1 MVDSRLPLLLIG
13 AGGHALACIDVIEQE
28 GRYAI
33 VGLVGRAAEVGGQIL
48 GYPVV
53 DTDDGLAALAARIP
67 SALVVV
73 GQIKTPVARVR
84 LYERAL
90 AAGFSLPIIV
100 SPRAYV
106 SPHAKIGAG
115 TVVMHDA
122 VIGAGVQVGANCILN
137 TRSHLEHEVVV
148 EDHVHVSTAVV
159 INGRARVGERTFVG
173 SGSLVIEGAY
183 IAAGS
188 VIPMGSRVGRDGVP
202 RHPAVSAMGGAA

>member
-1 MVDSRLPLLLIG
+1 MTDSRRPLLLIG

-33 VGLVGRAAEVGGQIL
+33 VGLVGQAAEVGRQVL

-53 DTDDGLAALAARIP
+53 DTDDGLTSLAARIP

-73 GQIKTPVARVR
+73 GQIKTPDARVR

-90 AAGFSLPIIV
+90 AAGFSLPAIV

-106 SPHAKIGAG
+106 SPHARIGAG

-122 VIGAGVQVGANCILN
+122 VIGAGARVGANCILN

-148 EDHVHVSTAVV
+148 EDHVHVSTAAV
-159 INGRARVGERTFVG
+159 INGRARVGERSFVG
-173 SGSLVIEGAY
+173 SGSLVIEGAQ

-188 VIPMGSRVGRDGVP
+188 VIPMGSRVGRDGMP
-202 RHPAVSAMGGAA
+202 RHLAVSATGGAA